1 MLKALLSALFLAA
14 TSLGAAQSVA
24 VADRLSP
31 AQMKLA
37 VKKKGVQFLDIR
49 TPEEYAEGHIKGAK
63 LLPLDEL
70 PQRFSELDKKRPV
83 VLVCR
88 SGNRTTVAWNFLKG
102 KGFSKVSHLDGG
114 LRRWTAEGGALER

>member
-1 MLKALLSALFLAA
+1 MLKILLAAFALLSSSLAA
-14 TSLGAAQSVA
+14 AGSVA
-24 VADRLSP
+24 EADRLSP
-31 AQMKLA
+31 AQLKLA

-49 TPEEYAEGHIKGAK
+49 TPEEYAEGHIKGVK

-88 SGNRTTVAWNFLKG
+88 SGNRTTVAWNFLKD
-102 KGFSKVSHLDGG
+102 KGFSKVSHLECG
-114 LRRWTAEGGALER
+114 LKRWTAEGGALER